1 MAASLTFFSTG
12 STRSLV
18 SSGVFVLKLSVRQ
31 SPGEDETMVPVLT
44 SRKASE
50 LPVHEVVCVLQVS
63 DITTIYTHTHRV
75 VIVGCLV
82 DGVFCPDRRTPSWVL
97 PRMR

>member
-63 DITTIYTHTHRV
+63 DITTIYTHTH
-75 VIVGCLV
+75 
-82 DGVFCPDRRTPSWVL
+82 TPHTV
-97 PRMR
+97 